1 MSAIA
6 ISTYDRRYIDR
17 HSHELDLFDGNDSDA
32 WRAYIDTKQGRVNH
46 HSRARI
52 KSQLYDWR
60 RINEWFTKC
69 RMSNTNFCII
79 FELHYG
85 RPISVGTVANIRS
98 GHYTGA
104 PMIAKVEALI
114 YGELRESD
122 RRTA

>member
-1 MSAIA
+1 MSAIS
-6 ISTYDRRYIDR
+6 ISKFDKRYIDR
-17 HSHELDLFDGNDSDA
+17 HINELDMFEENDSDS
-32 WRAYIDTKQGRVNH
+32 WRAYIDTKQSRGNH

-85 RPISVGTVANIRS
+85 RHISVGTVANIRS

-114 YGELRESD
+114 YGRMIERGS
-122 RRTA
+122 A